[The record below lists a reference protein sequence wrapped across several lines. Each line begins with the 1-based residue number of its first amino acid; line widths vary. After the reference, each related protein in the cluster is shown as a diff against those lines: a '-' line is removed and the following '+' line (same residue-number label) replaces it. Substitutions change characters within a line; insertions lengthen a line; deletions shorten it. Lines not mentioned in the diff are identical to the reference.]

1 MLTNGE
7 FEIVQEV
14 HAIDNYFRFSF
25 ELGKFPRKILK
36 DFITKDSTCL
46 EIDSI
51 SVSVSGHSNILGN
64 TFLISKKI

>member
-1 MLTNGE
+1 MLTNSE

-25 ELGKFPRKILK
+25 ELEKFPRKILK

-51 SVSVSGHSNILGN
+51 SVSAVSYTHLTLPTIL
-64 TFLISKKI
+64 LV